1 MEKIIKTIEQIEDGY
16 ETIEL
21 FRELYF
27 RFKDIDALKEKFK
40 KLQREYFD
48 KYSVAELKDEK
59 IEKRNGKRTYDFNG
73 IQEWIDI
80 DEEKK
85 RIEAKLKGNLQRDA
99 LEEINQDTGEII
111 FHEVPKVKFAKDSII
126 FNKF

>member
-27 RFKDIDALKEKFK
+27 RFKYIDALKEKFK

-48 KYSVAELKDEK
+48 KYSVAELKD
-59 IEKRNGKRTYDFNG
+59 
-73 IQEWIDI
+73 
-80 DEEKK
+80 
-85 RIEAKLKGNLQRDA
+85 
-99 LEEINQDTGEII
+99 
-111 FHEVPKVKFAKDSII
+111 
-126 FNKF
+126 